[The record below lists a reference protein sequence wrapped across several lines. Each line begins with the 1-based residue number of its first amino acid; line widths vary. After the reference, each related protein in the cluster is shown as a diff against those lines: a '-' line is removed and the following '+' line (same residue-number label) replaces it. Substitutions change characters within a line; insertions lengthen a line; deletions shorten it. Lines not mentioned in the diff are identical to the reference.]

1 MALPQIGTVHV
12 WHARLGE
19 LDGAVS
25 MPDGEMDYA
34 RRFLRDDDRHRFLTG
49 RALTRNVLSGYL
61 GLPPIE
67 IPLAV
72 TGFGK
77 PYLRRNDG
85 PDLRF
90 NLSHSGSLVALAVAN
105 RDEVGI
111 DVEAEA
117 PGNADELAPIV
128 LSGPERQAYERLPQA
143 VRPAAF
149 LRCWTRKEALL
160 KASGCGLSCDPR
172 MLTVGWQGAG
182 TQAVAMPASAAGF
195 AFRDLTL
202 AGAFSSSV
210 ALAAPEIA
218 VLTLPWSS
226 LTVATDR
233 RGESGTATCQLP
245 NSLDRDILEAQCT
258 CMNDE
263 SSWSVPQNV
272 A

>member
-12 WHARLGE
+12 WHARLGKF
-19 LDGAVS
+19 DGAVS
-25 MPDGEMDYA
+25 TPDADMAYA
-34 RRFLRDDDRHRFLTG
+34 RRFLRNDDRHRFLTG
-49 RALTRNVLSGYL
+49 RALTRNVLGGYL
-61 GLPPIE
+61 GLPPTE
-67 IPLAV
+67 IQLAV
-72 TGFGK
+72 TAFGK
-77 PYLRRNDG
+77 PYLRQTDG

-111 DVEAEA
+111 DVEAEP

-143 VRPAAF
+143 LRPAAL

-160 KASGCGLSCDPR
+160 KASGSGLSCDPR

-210 ALAAPEIA
+210 ALAAPEIH

-226 LTVATDR
+226 LGCSDRSPGRVRNGDVLAT
-233 RGESGTATCQLP
+233 G
-245 NSLDRDILEAQCT
+245 
-258 CMNDE
+258 
-263 SSWSVPQNV
+263 
-272 A
+272 